1 VEAGEG
7 RRIHDHVGC
16 NNGKASLILRH
27 NLKSPLIFMIM
38 PLSVQVCSAY
48 VSCACVRV
56 FQAIRTRI
64 TIRGR
69 VSVPSAARKQA
80 VRSST
85 TRLGVGTLTSNA
97 VWVAPSKD
105 HVVVGISEG
114 GALMWGKS
122 VDDCMGPVQ
131 DTLKQDPDY
140 YNTPSVRVLFQV
152 LFLVALRW
160 RWLLMMSLL

>member
-1 VEAGEG
+1 MSGQYA
-7 RRIHDHVGC
+7 
-16 NNGKASLILRH
+16 
-27 NLKSPLIFMIM
+27 
-38 PLSVQVCSAY
+38 
-48 VSCACVRV
+48 
-56 FQAIRTRI
+56 
-64 TIRGR
+64 
-69 VSVPSAARKQA
+69 
-80 VRSST
+80 T
-85 TRLGVGTLTSNA
+85 TRRNVFSGSDVWLGVGTLTSNA

-131 DTLKQDPDY
+131 ETLKQDPDY